1 MGILDFLKKKKQSS
15 DFEVIVNGK
24 KYKTSIDC
32 SDEAVEQRKR
42 AATPDKEGRRR
53 VDIKS
58 FFDKYI
64 QYDCIPDDLC
74 DNLQHRFIQG
84 FSYADIPEGQIK
96 LVEGR
101 YERRKAENERLGRCA
116 ALNNEGIQY
125 EKQGEI
131 DKAINVYEQNI
142 ADGYPATH
150 SYERLMILYRKRKE
164 YDKEIS
170 VAKRAIE
177 VFGRENKKRAK
188 KAITEY
194 PTKKAEI
201 ESALESCT
209 VVRGDMKNLSGAL
222 MVCFAPYDVNKY
234 RRRLEKASLLNAK
247 SQAKI
252 R

>member
-1 MGILDFLKKKKQSS
+1 MSIL
-15 DFEVIVNGK
+15 
-24 KYKTSIDC
+24 
-32 SDEAVEQRKR
+32 
-42 AATPDKEGRRR
+42 KEK
-53 VDIKS
+53 I
-58 FFDKYI
+58 
-64 QYDCIPDDLC
+64 
-74 DNLQHRFIQG
+74 
-84 FSYADIPEGQIK
+84 E
-96 LVEGR
+96 
-101 YERRKAENERLGRCA
+101 RCA
-116 ALNNEGIQY
+116 ALNNEGIRY
-125 EKQGEI
+125 EKLGEI

-177 VFGRENKKRAK
+177 VFGRENKRRAR

-201 ESALESCT
+201 EAALESCA

-222 MVCFAPYDVNKY
+222 MICFAPYDVNKY
-234 RRRLEKASLLNAK
+234 RRRLEKARMMGMKDQSGT
-247 SQAKI
+247 

>member
-1 MGILDFLKKKKQSS
+1 MHVIEVEDMGILDFFKKKKQSS
-15 DFEVIVNGK
+15 EFKVIVNGK

-42 AATPDKEGRRR
+42 AATPDKEGHRR

-64 QYDCIPDDLC
+64 QYDCIPDDLF
-74 DNLQHRFIQG
+74 DNLQHRFIHG

-101 YERRKAENERLGRCA
+101 YERRKTENERLGRCA

-142 ADGYPATH
+142 TDGYPATH
-150 SYERLMILYRKRKE
+150 SYDRLMILYRKRKE
-164 YDKEIS
+164 YDKEIA
-170 VAKRAIE
+170 VIEKAIE
-177 VFGRENKKRAK
+177 IFPSRAD
-188 KAITEY
+188 EY
-194 PTKKAEI
+194 R
-201 ESALESCT
+201 C
-209 VVRGDMKNLSGAL
+209 
-222 MVCFAPYDVNKY
+222 
-234 RRRLEKASLLNAK
+234 RLGKASLLNAK